1 MKKFI
6 LCLVAVVFC
15 TLGVMAQ
22 TKNGGISEDMLGRI
36 RKGYTGTPEQKAVK
50 NALASNSIATLAI
63 NGENLSMIDTHFSH
77 RVPTKGITNQKSSG
91 RCWLFTGLNVLRA
104 KVIP

>member
-6 LCLVAVVFC
+6 LSLVVVMLSTF
-15 TLGVMAQ
+15 GVLAQ
-22 TKNGGISEDMLGRI
+22 TKNGGISEEMLGRI
-36 RKGYTGTPEQKAVK
+36 RQGYTGTPEQKAVK

-91 RCWLFTGLNVLRA
+91 RCWLFTGLNVL
-104 KVIP
+104 PLLSWQ